1 MGGSRRRKKGSSG
14 EFSCQEFTRWRF
26 LLRDSLLVRSSLP
39 SLSRTPPCS
48 MSHYT
53 RTRHEETETQ
63 IMNRQPALE
72 SSPSTL
78 CPASRRASLA
88 SSQNCPSSAEL

>member
-1 MGGSRRRKKGSSG
+1 MGGSKQRKKGSFG
-14 EFSCQEFTRWRF
+14 ESSCQEFTRWRF
-26 LLRDSLLVRSSLP
+26 LPRDSLLVRSSSP

-53 RTRHEETETQ
+53 RTRHEEMGTRTTS
-63 IMNRQPALE
+63 RQPAPE

-78 CPASRRASLA
+78 CPAYRRASLA